1 MPTGLR
7 VFFVALLFLGSH
19 AVHAADGVQVT
30 GAWAR
35 ATAPGQPVAGIY
47 LNIMSDS
54 DARLTAVET
63 PIAKEAQLHQMRME
77 GGTMRMRQVEA
88 IDLPAGKT
96 IALEPGDYHV
106 MALGLKRPL
115 KPGEQVPLRLTVVDV
130 KGAKR
135 TITTSVQV
143 KNLDGSDPHEHH

>member
-1 MPTGLR
+1 LL
-7 VFFVALLFLGSH
+7 ALLLWGSH
-19 AVHAADGVQVT
+19 AAHAADGVQVT

-47 LNIMSDS
+47 LDIVSAS

-63 PIAKEAQLHQMRME
+63 PVAEAAQLHQMRME
-77 GGTMRMRQVEA
+77 GGTMRMRQVQA

-96 IALEPGDYHV
+96 VALKPGDYHV
-106 MALGLKRPL
+106 MAFGLKRPL
-115 KPGEQVPLRLTVVDV
+115 RPGEELPLRLTVVDAR
-130 KGAKR
+130 GAKR

-143 KNLDGSDPHEHH
+143 RNLDGSDPHQHH